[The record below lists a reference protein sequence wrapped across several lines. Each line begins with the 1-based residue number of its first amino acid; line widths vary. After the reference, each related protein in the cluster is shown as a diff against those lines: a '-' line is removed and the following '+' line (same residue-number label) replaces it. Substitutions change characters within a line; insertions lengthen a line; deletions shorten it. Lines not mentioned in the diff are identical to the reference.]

1 MSLLWYYR
9 WNAHT
14 TTSDKFYD
22 STDTFDMQ
30 ILFGGFSAKRARRDF
45 NIENWTQVFM

>member
-9 WNAHT
+9 SNAHA

-22 STDTFDMQ
+22 STDTFDMK
-30 ILFGGFSAKRARRDF
+30 ILFGDVNAKWARIYF
-45 NIENWTQVFM
+45 NIENWTQVFA